1 MSQRPGAPL
10 PIVLV
15 SANRQV
21 GCPQL
26 QFMSLVVPTSAP
38 VSVCP
43 ETGAASFLERVNS
56 AGSKTIARGPLDAVL
71 ACPMMA
77 ACWSSPIRTVPPQ
90 L

>member
-15 SANRQV
+15 SANWQV

-43 ETGAASFLERVNS
+43 ETGAASFLERHRPRVVDRPDHWTP
-56 AGSKTIARGPLDAVL
+56 APRAR
-71 ACPMMA
+71 
-77 ACWSSPIRTVPPQ
+77 
-90 L
+90 